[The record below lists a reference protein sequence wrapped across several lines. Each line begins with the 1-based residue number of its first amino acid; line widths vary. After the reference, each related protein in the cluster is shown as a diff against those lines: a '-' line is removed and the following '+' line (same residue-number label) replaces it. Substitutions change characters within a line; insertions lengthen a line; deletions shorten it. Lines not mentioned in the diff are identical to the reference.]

1 MLGSTRIFGPWEVE
15 ARGGSLLAQQPS
27 SGIFKDFGS
36 NSTKIPWLPILPAF
50 PVLRGW
56 FPFWQFPA
64 GMGPAPRASMASPRY
79 PGPLTGGWMARCN
92 LWDKD
97 FLGLAD
103 T

>member
-1 MLGSTRIFGPWEVE
+1 
-15 ARGGSLLAQQPS
+15 
-27 SGIFKDFGS
+27 
-36 NSTKIPWLPILPAF
+36 
-50 PVLRGW
+50 
-56 FPFWQFPA
+56 
-64 GMGPAPRASMASPRY
+64 MGPAPRASMASPRY